1 MALVNLDLE
10 TDTTSARE
18 IREIAYE
25 VGAAQVGE
33 FVLTSGLRSNRY
45 FEGKNITLWPKGAHV
60 VGEAILE
67 VLGDMEIDAIGGL
80 ATGAYPI
87 VTAVALTSY
96 QKGRPIPSFVV
107 RAEGKKHG
115 AERRIEGHLEK
126 GWRVAIVDDVIT
138 TGGSTLS
145 AIEAVEAMEC
155 RVAKVIALVDRHEGG
170 GEEIRRRGY
179 DFCAILGFR
188 SEG

>member
-1 MALVNLDLE
+1 MDIEAN
-10 TDTTSARE
+10 TASARE
-18 IREIAYE
+18 LREIAYE
-25 VGAAQVGE
+25 VGAAQAGD

-45 FEGKNITLWPKGAHV
+45 FEGKKMTLWPRGAHV
-60 VGEAILE
+60 VGEAVLE
-67 VLGDMEIDAIGGL
+67 VLGDMEINAIGGL

-107 RAEGKKHG
+107 RGETKKHG
-115 AERRIEGHLEK
+115 TERQIEGHLEK
-126 GWRVAIVDDVIT
+126 GWKVAIVDDVIT
-138 TGGSTLS
+138 TGGSTLN
-145 AIEAVEAMEC
+145 AIEAVEAMGC
-155 RVAKVIALVDRHEGG
+155 GVAKVIALVDRHDGG